1 MSYWWVN
8 HKQTYTSEIKGGYIW
23 SPKENSNGSR
33 NQTYVNLTLTKP
45 GDIVFS
51 YAAGTIK
58 AIGVIESNCQEQI
71 KPSEFGKAGDVWSDI
86 GWGVPIDWEILSVP
100 VTPKDH
106 MNTIAPLLPPKH
118 SPLQLN
124 GNGNQSC
131 YLASI
136 QDELGYFLTE
146 LAQPKNLYSIITD
159 IEEGITEAEELK
171 IIDDINDSDIESTE
185 KEQVTK
191 ARKGQG
197 KFRKNVIK
205 KENKCRLTGVIK
217 KDLLIASHIKPWKV
231 SSNLERLDG
240 NNGLLL
246 SPHVDKLFDKG
257 WITFLDNGDLISV
270 SKEIDEAL
278 NQWGISLPVNVGA
291 FSLKQTTYLAYH
303 REHVFDKVKKS
314 PVTY

>member
-8 HKQTYTSEIKGGYIW
+8 HKQTYTSEVKGGYIW

-51 YAAGTIK
+51 YAARTIK
-58 AIGVIESNCQEQI
+58 AVGVIESNCQEQI

-124 GNGNQSC
+124 GNGNQRC

-146 LAQPKNLYSIITD
+146 LAQPKNLDSIIID

-171 IIDDINDSDIESTE
+171 IIDDINDSDIELTE

-205 KENKCRLTGVIK
+205 KESKCRLTGVNK

-231 SSNLERLDG
+231 SSNSERLDG

-278 NQWGISLPVNVGA
+278 NQWGISLPVNVGS

-303 REHVFDKVKKS
+303 REHVFDKVKKR

>member
-8 HKQTYTSEIKGGYIW
+8 HKQTYTSEVKGGYIW

-51 YAAGTIK
+51 YAARTIK
-58 AIGVIESNCQEQI
+58 AIGVIESNCQEKI

-86 GWGVPIDWEILSVP
+86 GWGVPIDWEILSAP

-146 LAQPKNLYSIITD
+146 LAQPKNLDSIIID

-205 KENKCRLTGVIK
+205 KENKCRLTGVNK

-231 SSNLERLDG
+231 SSNSERLDG

-257 WITFLDNGDLISV
+257 
-270 SKEIDEAL
+270 
-278 NQWGISLPVNVGA
+278 
-291 FSLKQTTYLAYH
+291 
-303 REHVFDKVKKS
+303 
-314 PVTY
+314 